1 MAKEKAFFRRKGDKL
16 DYKCTADVA
25 EGDVIVVGSICGVA
39 EAAGITGQLIAL
51 TVGGV
56 FSFETDAAAII
67 DQGARVYLKDDGT
80 VTATQG
86 SNTYL
91 GIAWSPAPATAGA
104 TVDVK
109 INAGADVAAAAAA
122 SEGTE

>member
-1 MAKEKAFFRRKGDKL
+1 MYGRRGRGRR
-16 DYKCTADVA
+16 Y
-25 EGDVIVVGSICGVA
+25 CGRKYLWRS

-56 FSFETDAAAII
+56 FSFETDAAAI

>member
-1 MAKEKAFFRRKGDKL
+1 MANEKAFFHRKGDKL
-16 DYKCTADVA
+16 DYECTADVA
-25 EGDVIVVGSICGVA
+25 EGDVIVVGICGVA

-56 FSFETDAAAII
+56 FSFETDAAAI

-91 GIAWSPAPATAGA
+91 GVAWSAAPAASGT

-109 INAGADVAAAAAA
+109 INAGADVATAAAA
-122 SEGTE
+122 SAPGE

>member
-1 MAKEKAFFRRKGDKL
+1 M
-16 DYKCTADVA
+16 
-25 EGDVIVVGSICGVA
+25 VGSICGVA

-56 FSFETDAAAII
+56 FSFETDAAAIK
-67 DQGARVYLKDDGT
+67 QGARVYLKDDGT
-80 VTATQG
+80 VTATQEG

-91 GIAWSPAPATAGA
+91 GIAWSPAVAGSGA

>member
-39 EAAGITGQLIAL
+39 ESAGITGQLIAL

-56 FSFETDAAAII
+56 FSFETDAAAI

-91 GIAWSPAPATAGA
+91 GIAWSPAVAGAGA

>member
-1 MAKEKAFFRRKGDKL
+1 MAKEGAFYRQLGDKL
-16 DYKCTADVA
+16 HYTCTADVT
-25 EGDVIVVGSICGVA
+25 EGDVVVVGSICGVA

-56 FSFETDAAAII
+56 FSFETDAAAI

-109 INAGADVAAAAAA
+109 INAGADVAAAA

>member
-1 MAKEKAFFRRKGDKL
+1 MAKEKAFFRRKGDKI

-25 EGDVIVVGSICGVA
+25 EGDVIVVGTVCGVA
-39 EAAGITGQLIAL
+39 ETVGITGQLIAL

-56 FSFETDAAAII
+56 FSFTTDSAEIT
-67 DQGARVYLKDDGT
+67 QGARVYLAGDGK

-91 GIAWSPAPATAGA
+91 GIAWSAAPATAGA

-109 INAGADVAAAAAA
+109 INAGADVAAVAAADEA
-122 SEGTE
+122 SE

>member
-1 MAKEKAFFRRKGDKL
+1 M
-16 DYKCTADVA
+16 
-25 EGDVIVVGSICGVA
+25 VGSICGVA

-56 FSFETDAAAII
+56 FSFETDAAAI

-91 GIAWSPAPATAGA
+91 GVAWSAAPAASGT

-109 INAGADVAAAAAA
+109 INAGADVATAAAA
-122 SEGTE
+122 SAPGE

>member
-56 FSFETDAAAII
+56 FSYSRLTPLLLTR
-67 DQGARVYLKDDGT
+67 AR
-80 VTATQG
+80 
-86 SNTYL
+86 
-91 GIAWSPAPATAGA
+91 
-104 TVDVK
+104 
-109 INAGADVAAAAAA
+109 A
-122 SEGTE
+122 SI

>member
-51 TVGGV
+51 TVDGV
-56 FSFETDAAAII
+56 FSFETDAAAI

-91 GIAWSPAPATAGA
+91 GIAW
-104 TVDVK
+104 
-109 INAGADVAAAAAA
+109 
-122 SEGTE
+122 